1 MPSNITY
8 SRIGDDVRARWAK
21 VRAVCAGADAVK
33 AGKYLPYLNKQD
45 ISEQN
50 VARNAAY
57 VERAMFYDA
66 TGNTLRGLLG
76 LAFRIDPAHNIPER
90 LQYLLTDADGAGVSV
105 YQQSQSVL
113 ANVLQV
119 GRHGLYVDFSD
130 AMSRPVIKPYA
141 AESII
146 NWRTSLVGGKT
157 VLTLVVLA
165 ETAEEDD
172 GYGIEY
178 VEQWRELAL
187 EDGRFVARVWRMSD
201 GGEPVIVKELAPD
214 STSGKLDFIPFAFVG
229 SENNDQSIDPAP
241 LFGLA
246 ELNIGHFRNSA
257 DYEDSVFFV
266 GQAQPW
272 IAGLSEEWRD
282 WMQSQAQIYIGSRSP
297 LLLPENGAFGFA
309 QVQPNMLAKEAMDQK
324 EAQMVALGARI
335 IEPSQAS
342 KTATEA
348 SGDREASTSVLAM
361 CVANVSEAYKAAIA
375 MCGRYLSLDVEAEYR
390 INQDFVRMSAEPSM
404 ITALVAAWQA
414 GAFSKVDLRA
424 FLRRLSVID
433 VERTDEEIEDELQAE
448 GPALGTVGMEDA
460 DRQ

>member
-1 MPSNITY
+1 M
-8 SRIGDDVRARWAK
+8 
-21 VRAVCAGADAVK
+21 
-33 AGKYLPYLNKQD
+33 
-45 ISEQN
+45 
-50 VARNAAY
+50 
-57 VERAMFYDA
+57 
-66 TGNTLRGLLG
+66 
-76 LAFRIDPAHNIPER
+76 
-90 LQYLLTDADGAGVSV
+90 
-105 YQQSQSVL
+105 
-113 ANVLQV
+113 
-119 GRHGLYVDFSD
+119 YVDFSD
-130 AMSRPVIKPYA
+130 ALSRPIIKTYS

-146 NWRTSLVGGKT
+146 NWRTSLVGGKA

-187 EDGRFVARVWRMSD
+187 ENGRFVVRVWRMSD
-201 GGEPVIVKELAPD
+201 GGEPVIVQDVSPT
-214 STSGKLDFIPFAFVG
+214 STSGQLDFIPFVFVG
-229 SENNDQSIDPAP
+229 SENNDHNIDPSP

-297 LLLPENGAFGFA
+297 LLLPENGSFGFA

-324 EAQMVALGARI
+324 EAQMVALGARL

-348 SGDREASTSVLAM
+348 SNDREASTSVLAM

-375 MCGRYLSLDVEAEYR
+375 MCGRYLSMNEVEAEYR
-390 INQDFVRMSAEPSM
+390 INQDFVKMSAEPNM

-424 FLRRLSVID
+424 FLRRLSVIE
-433 VERTDEEIEDELQAE
+433 VERTDEAIDDELDAE
-448 GPALGTVGMEDA
+448 GPKLGMVGIDDA
-460 DRQ
+460 NGQ